1 MSKNTHFKGPLGF
14 KGSFDRGCLLIAA
27 ILQEVQKGSGDI
39 RISVS
44 AQSPAV
50 SAAIKEF
57 FGSSQLSQFMDQT
70 NPLSETTHKRR
81 LSALGPGGLSRERA
95 SFEVRD
101 VHSSHY
107 GRICPIETPEGPNIG
122 LISSLSIYGRVNEF
136 GFIESPYRVVKNS
149 KLTGAVDYLTK
160 PIDDN
165 QLINKISTYFRLI
178 EKERDLNRV
187 LEQQVAARTE
197 ELRATNQYLQG
208 IIANMGEALLV
219 LEPSGA
225 IKWVNPATCRML
237 GYSEDEL
244 IGMPIGDVFEESEQ
258 DQARAFFGTW
268 LEALI
273 RTGSLSRI
281 EARFIARDGRRVP
294 ILFSRTAMTDP
305 QGAITDIL
313 CIAKDMTG
321 YRPDQENSD

>member
-1 MSKNTHFKGPLGF
+1 MKRYRDF
-14 KGSFDRGCLLIAA
+14 RLLAVDDTPSNLFTLRSLIQQHMDVEVLEASSGQQAIDIA
-27 ILQEVQKGSGDI
+27 LQRGDI
-39 RISVS
+39 DLILLDVQMPELDGFQTASMLKIRRKTRDI
-44 AQSPAV
+44 PIIFLT
-50 SAAIKEF
+50 AAFKTEEF
-57 FGSSQLSQFMDQT
+57 QRKGY
-70 NPLSETTHKRR
+70 
-81 LSALGPGGLSRERA
+81 
-95 SFEVRD
+95 EV
-101 VHSSHY
+101 
-107 GRICPIETPEGPNIG
+107 
-122 LISSLSIYGRVNEF
+122 
-136 GFIESPYRVVKNS
+136 
-149 KLTGAVDYLTK
+149 GAVDYLMK

-219 LEPSGA
+219 LEPTGA

-237 GYSEDEL
+237 GYGEDAL
-244 IGMPIGDVFEESEQ
+244 VGMSIGDVFEESEQ
-258 DQARAFFGTW
+258 DQAQAFFGTW

-273 RTGSLSRI
+273 RTGSLSNI
-281 EARFIARDGRRVP
+281 EARFIASDGRRVP
-294 ILFSRTAMTDP
+294 ILFSRSAMTDP